1 MVYPIKCCSFNSPGA
16 RHFKK
21 HLTFKK
27 SDWFQVPPISQ
38 NHGCFGIIIA
48 FMGNTSFWILM
59 GRNPSLQ

>member
-27 SDWFQVPPISQ
+27 SDWFQVPPPYLKS
-38 NHGCFGIIIA
+38 
-48 FMGNTSFWILM
+48 MGALA
-59 GRNPSLQ
+59 